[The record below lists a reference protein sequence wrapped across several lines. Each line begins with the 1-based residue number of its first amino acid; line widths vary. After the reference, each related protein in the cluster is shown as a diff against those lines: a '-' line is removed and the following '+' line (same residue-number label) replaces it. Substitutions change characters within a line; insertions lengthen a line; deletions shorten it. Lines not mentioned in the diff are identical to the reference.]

1 MTEKKKWYTS
11 RTVWGAGIVLTA
23 TAAQGYGY
31 AVGEVAQE
39 QVVDYIMTIV
49 AALGGLLAIF
59 GRVKAEK
66 EIE

>member
-11 RTVWGAGIVLTA
+11 RTVWGAGIVLAA

-31 AVGEVAQE
+31 FVGEVTQE
-39 QVVDYIMTIV
+39 QIVDCIMTVV
-49 AALGGLLAIF
+49 AAIGGLVAIY